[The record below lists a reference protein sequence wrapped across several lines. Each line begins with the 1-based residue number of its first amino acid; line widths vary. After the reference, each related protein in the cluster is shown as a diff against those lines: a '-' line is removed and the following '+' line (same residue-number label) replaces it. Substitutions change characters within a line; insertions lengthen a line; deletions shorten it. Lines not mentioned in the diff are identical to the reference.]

1 MNSNTFNR
9 KLTLCFLISSLL
21 IVACKRKS
29 EIAQVEVDVVGLK
42 TIGNEQMA
50 LYSYMGKL
58 TSDGHMLLAVKEDGA
73 LNDQRLLV
81 KVDTFGNVVWQKAF
95 AQLDVNAYYHF
106 SGNNSITSNGS
117 PGDINEFVPNL
128 YTVVD
133 EKAVYFFD
141 AQGTLLDTIALTE
154 KPGYT
159 VKETRIMYTQGHYNL
174 IISYGNQ
181 FGGNSINSPVKCIQY
196 DMSWNKITENE
207 KVIEPYS
214 IVSNCNEDYII
225 VYSGTPLDVNV
236 GNFYIFNYNLDL
248 LDSISFPYFYPNGSN
263 FRSFTSIKDKSLLI
277 HKIRTSGISKSSESW
292 DWYLLHAALPIQ
304 FFTNMSV
311 GYHSKYRNVMS
322 LTKLSNGNFLA
333 INAWPDSEYIE
344 LTELISPG
352 YTDTIKNS
360 FKVPL
365 FSPAGYSKD
374 FNFNCNMTI
383 PSPNDNY
390 FYLPGTYIDVAQNSS
405 KIGIYKLDRIGQIL
419 HW

>member
-1 MNSNTFNR
+1 
-9 KLTLCFLISSLL
+9 
-21 IVACKRKS
+21 
-29 EIAQVEVDVVGLK
+29 
-42 TIGNEQMA
+42 
-50 LYSYMGKL
+50 
-58 TSDGHMLLAVKEDGA
+58 
-73 LNDQRLLV
+73 
-81 KVDTFGNVVWQKAF
+81 VVWQKAF

-248 LDSISFPYFYPNGSN
+248 LDSISFLIFIRMDLI
-263 FRSFTSIKDKSLLI
+263 FVLL
-277 HKIRTSGISKSSESW
+277 
-292 DWYLLHAALPIQ
+292 
-304 FFTNMSV
+304 
-311 GYHSKYRNVMS
+311 
-322 LTKLSNGNFLA
+322 LA
-333 INAWPDSEYIE
+333 
-344 LTELISPG
+344 
-352 YTDTIKNS
+352 
-360 FKVPL
+360 
-365 FSPAGYSKD
+365 
-374 FNFNCNMTI
+374 
-383 PSPNDNY
+383 
-390 FYLPGTYIDVAQNSS
+390 
-405 KIGIYKLDRIGQIL
+405 
-419 HW
+419 